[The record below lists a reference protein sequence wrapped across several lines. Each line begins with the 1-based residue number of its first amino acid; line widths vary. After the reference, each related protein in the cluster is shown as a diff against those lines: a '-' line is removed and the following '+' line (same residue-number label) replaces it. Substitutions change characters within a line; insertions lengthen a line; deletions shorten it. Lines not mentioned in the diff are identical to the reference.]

1 MNQILMN
8 NDKSSKSDNLEL
20 NNKIIIKKDSNLIY
34 RIIFFSSII
43 LLCVFV
49 FILFIKFYQ
58 GGKNEQISKKLTDSY
73 TISTLYSTNSNYT
86 PMVIEESV
94 PFVIRYYKNR

>member
-8 NDKSSKSDNLEL
+8 NEKNKMSDDIEL
-20 NNKIIIKKDSNLIY
+20 NNQLFVKKDCNLIY
-34 RIIFFSSII
+34 KIIFFSSII

-49 FILFIKFYQ
+49 FILFIKIYQ

-86 PMVIEESV
+86 PMIIEESV

>member
-20 NNKIIIKKDSNLIY
+20 NNKIIIKKDPNLIY
-34 RIIFFSSII
+34 RVIFFSSII
-43 LLCVFV
+43 LLCIFV

-58 GGKNEQISKKLTDSY
+58 SGKNEQISKKLTDSY
-73 TISTLYSTNSNYT
+73 TISTLYSTNTNYT
-86 PMVIEESV
+86 PIVIEETE
-94 PFVIRYYKNR
+94 PFVIRYYKDR